1 MLIERLLGCSHRYFT
16 CCCHILHVAR
26 LKMAATVLCNTMLC
40 RLRISEI
47 SYISP
52 NCSGSHDQVPAG
64 PLHTKSTHTQTQRRR
79 TCCLLAAI
87 SACRC
92 SCLVFMAAM
101 ASSFVIGGGAG
112 MLFIESSNTAA
123 AAPLSALIVYVSMY
137 ARLCRWEVHW
147 ARCSIWRRK
156 FTERCVGWL
165 QQENKQKI
173 SLINKSFK

>member
-1 MLIERLLGCSHRYFT
+1 MQHNALQAANKRNILYFSQLFGFARSSACWAASH
-16 CCCHILHVAR
+16 
-26 LKMAATVLCNTMLC
+26 KK
-40 RLRISEI
+40 
-47 SYISP
+47 
-52 NCSGSHDQVPAG
+52 
-64 PLHTKSTHTQTQRRR
+64 HTHTHTQWRR

-165 QQENKQKI
+165 QQE
-173 SLINKSFK
+173 INRKFL